1 MNRESRVNLE
11 RASILLIDSSTLGM
25 TILAQIFSGFGA
37 RNLYKCWKVSE
48 AKTLLMENEID
59 LIVLNDDIG
68 GEPGFEV
75 VRWLRRLE
83 RNPNSFAATILVSG
97 HIKRAVVQ
105 RTRDCG
111 ANFLVSKPLSP
122 RVMLDR
128 VLWVSREKRPFLET
142 PDYAGPDRRHHA
154 ADGAENL
161 GRRRTDQKA
170 DDADQMAE
178 SGMTE
183 SGRAEA

>member
-68 GEPGFEV
+68 GEPGFE
-75 VRWLRRLE
+75 
-83 RNPNSFAATILVSG
+83 ATILVSG